1 MRCRVSYQRS
11 RSWATLL
18 LAVVLTYL
26 CSNTLFVH
34 THLFGDKVVAHSHF
48 YTTSAD
54 GSQHTH
60 SQSQMLHLQMLAELD
75 ALQGSV
81 AFELLV
87 ASLLCG
93 VIVAG
98 AYHTICREQLHLS
111 LRAPPANI

>member
-1 MRCRVSYQRS
+1 MWCRESYQRS

-26 CSNTLFVH
+26 CSNTLFIH
-34 THLFGDKVVAHSHF
+34 THLFGDRVVAHSHF

-60 SQSQMLHLQMLAELD
+60 SQSQLLHLLMLAELD

-81 AFELLV
+81 GFDFLV
-87 ASLLCG
+87 TQLVCG
-93 VIVAG
+93 LILMG
-98 AYHTICREQLHLS
+98 AYSTICRAQLRSS